1 MCLGICQSAVFVLS
15 SVFWG
20 SSRWAIIG
28 SVPRCQG
35 SFCCLRFSHVSL
47 RSHAFGGRFDPF
59 VCVALCKGWI
69 LFAVG
74 KLFGARVAHNRRM
87 DAKALSTPW
96 RESARR
102 SLEARAGGFVRF
114 GNLLAPCLATAGGKE
129 TQRPSVLVVKPCRI
143 ARSAQPTQ
151 TCTALAAASNKHQGL
166 QLFRERETDLDDSR
180 WARFNA
186 ERHDYPLTTYC

>member
-1 MCLGICQSAVFVLS
+1 MRLGICQSAVFVLS
-15 SVFWG
+15 SAFWG

-28 SVPRCQG
+28 SVHRCQG
-35 SFCCLRFSHVSL
+35 SFCSVRFSHVSL

-87 DAKALSTPW
+87 DAKVLLTPGANRPDAPSRPGW
-96 RESARR
+96 QF
-102 SLEARAGGFVRF
+102 RAVWQSPR
-114 GNLLAPCLATAGGKE
+114 TIAGGKE
-129 TQRPSVLVVKPCRI
+129 TQRPSVLVVKPCRK

-151 TCTALAAASNKHQGL
+151 TCIAFPAASFKHQGL

-180 WARFNA
+180 WARVNA
-186 ERHDYPLTTYC
+186 ERHDYLLTTHC